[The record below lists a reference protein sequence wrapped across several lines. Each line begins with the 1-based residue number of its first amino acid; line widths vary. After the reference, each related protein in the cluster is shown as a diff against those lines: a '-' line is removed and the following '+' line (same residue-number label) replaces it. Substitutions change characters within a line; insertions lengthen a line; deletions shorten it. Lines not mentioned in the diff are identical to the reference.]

1 MDFDTALDTFIARV
15 QKCTD
20 ERFARDF
27 PRLTP
32 FKVTVDKGRK
42 FHRIVKTNDGGK
54 GQRSVYCFVAV
65 QDSTTKALGTIKRGD
80 ILKSATWKQPAK
92 HVRGTIFSDTF
103 DGYGVGDYGAHY
115 LR

>member
-1 MDFDTALDTFIARV
+1 MDFDSALDTFIARV
-15 QKCTD
+15 QEHTTD
-20 ERFARDF
+20 RYVRDF
-27 PRLTP
+27 PGLAP
-32 FKVTVDKGRK
+32 YKITVDKGRK
-42 FHRIVKTNDGGK
+42 FHRIVKTIDGGR
-54 GQRSVYCFVAV
+54 GQRSVYCFVAT

-80 ILKSATWKQPAK
+80 ILKSATWKQPAR